1 MLLHVNL
8 NAGTATESLDY
19 TILTDIA
26 TIPPTF
32 SRRKRSDNIV
42 EETVELI
49 QIEADNTP
57 NEGSETFSVQ
67 LMSASFL
74 GFPLDVSDTELQ
86 YTIQDGRFVFL
97 LIY

>member
-1 MLLHVNL
+1 M
-8 NAGTATESLDY
+8 
-19 TILTDIA
+19 
-26 TIPPTF
+26 
-32 SRRKRSDNIV
+32 
-42 EETVELI
+42 ELI

-57 NEGSETFSVQ
+57 DEGSETFSVQ

-97 LIY
+97 KNLANDNIVAHQVLNRAVKMADT